1 MCGDALTGY
10 KALSSS
16 RDCSGES
23 MFCFSCCVYK
33 ILPPFTDTVHEQLA
47 QQALQSSG
55 KTCNTASTYT

>member
-16 RDCSGES
+16 RVVLVSLCSAS
-23 MFCFSCCVYK
+23 LAVFIKFYHH
-33 ILPPFTDTVHEQLA
+33 LQTA
-47 QQALQSSG
+47 QQAVQSSA